1 MLRSCAV
8 VILAMG
14 AAGEALGA
22 DHSAFDAM
30 LRRHVTDGLVDY
42 DAFERAPEFRA
53 YLDQLVA
60 TDPSKLSRSDQL
72 AFWINAYNAY
82 TIHLINLRGERD
94 SIRNIKA
101 PGSPLKGP
109 WAEPVAR
116 VGSRSYSLDEIEHQ
130 VIRNRYREPRIHFA
144 LVCAALGCPP
154 LRAEAYDGSRIEAQ
168 LEEQARLF
176 LLKTPEK
183 NRVDVEKGIVYLSP
197 IFDWFKEDFGGS
209 DAAVLRYI
217 ARFYPEGAEKRLL
230 LSGKATVARTGYAW
244 KLNKRSGV
252 AAPPYKVFEGMLGYA
267 VDGDT
272 ARVQRSLELLGPVLT
287 EHLDALGPAERE
299 SLLVPL
305 GSAERRTLVA
315 GVRRLVARDVIVLLR
330 GLATSPPDR
339 ARTSVR
345 AAALEWALLQPSAAQ
360 ADAPAARAL
369 ELRLRELTATVDAG
383 NLAAAP
389 AMVAA
394 IERTLR
400 ALF

>member
-1 MLRSCAV
+1 MLRSCAL
-8 VILAMG
+8 VILAMT
-14 AAGEALGA
+14 AAAEALGV
-22 DHSAFDAM
+22 DHAAFDTL
-30 LRRHVTDGLVDY
+30 LRRHASDGLVDY
-42 DAFERAPEFRA
+42 DAFEGAPDFRA
-53 YLDQLVA
+53 YLDRLAA
-60 TDPSKLSRSDQL
+60 TDAAKLAPAEQL

-101 PGSPLKGP
+101 PGSPLKGA

-116 VGSRSYSLDEIEHQ
+116 IGSRTYTLDEVEHQ
-130 VIRNRYREPRIHFA
+130 VIRRRFREPRIHFA

-154 LRAEAYDGSRIEAQ
+154 LRAEAYDGGRIEAQ

-183 NRVDVEKGIVYLSP
+183 NRVDPEKGVVYLSP
-197 IFDWFKEDFGGS
+197 IFDWFKEDFGGNE
-209 DAAVLRYI
+209 AAVLRYI
-217 ARFYPEGAEKRLL
+217 ARFYPEGHEKRLL
-230 LSGKATVARTGYAW
+230 LSGKATVVQTGYDW
-244 KLNKRSGV
+244 KLNKRASASV
-252 AAPPYKVFEGMLGYA
+252 PPYKVFEGMLGYA
-267 VDGDT
+267 EDADT

-305 GSAERRTLVA
+305 GSAERQTLVV

-330 GLATSPPDR
+330 GLATSPPER

-345 AAALEWALLQPSAAQ
+345 AAGLEWALLQPSAVQ
-360 ADAPAARAL
+360 VDASAARVL
-369 ELRLRELTATVDAG
+369 ELGLRELTAIVDAG
-383 NLAAAP
+383 NLAATP
-389 AMVAA
+389 PIVAE

-400 ALF
+400 GLF